1 MRIDELPIPDA
12 VKAVLAKAGY
22 DVLYPPQEDAIK
34 AGALDGKNIVLASPT
49 ASGKTLVAEMVIL
62 KSILEKGG
70 KALYLTP
77 LRALASEKYED
88 FQKYTSVEKAPGRN
102 VRVAVTSGDYDRSDI
117 YLANYDVIIS
127 TNEKA
132 DSLLRHRSPWIADIS
147 VVVADEIHLITEA
160 DRGPTLEVVLTR
172 LLKINPRIQVIALS
186 ATIKNAAEMG
196 EWLKG
201 IPITTEWRPVPLREG
216 VYYDGQIQFKDGAS
230 RFIPHTD
237 TNPIFD
243 TALDVVREGGQVLIF
258 AETRRTAVEMGKKA
272 ATVLRRY
279 LPKPDRRGLEN
290 IAQRILATGER
301 TRLGEVLA
309 EQTLNGVAFHHAG
322 LPGGHRKIIEDAFK
336 AGRLK
341 ILSATPT
348 LAAGVNLPARTV
360 IISSYERYEPGYGRY
375 PISVLEYKQFCGR
388 AGRPKYDKYG
398 EAILIARTED
408 EQDYLLKNYALAE
421 PERIWSKLG
430 AEKVLRPH
438 VLATIA
444 TRFATTEDGLT
455 RFFAKTFYA
464 FQYDPKMI
472 RGKLGDILSFLH
484 REQMVEFE
492 GEELKATRFGR
503 RVSELYIDPVS
514 AVVLR
519 DGLYTRAKH
528 VTETSFLHLISRTPD
543 ISPKLYPRRGEDE
556 MLDLFA
562 KEHQDEF
569 MCETPEYYGDTNGV
583 TYEEFLAE
591 IKCARV
597 LYEWINETSEDGI
610 LEVHKVEPGDILRMV
625 DTARWLL
632 HATYQLAELFGH
644 KDLLAQAYELQIRC
658 AKGVKAELVPL
669 VELEGVGRVRARS
682 LFSGGYRNLDDL
694 KRASVTDLM
703 NVPLIG
709 PSLAK
714 KIKEQVGGLI
724 KAEEWERLNSKTAET
739 TEQSL
744 LTDYRE
750 GNSESI

>member
-1 MRIDELPIPDA
+1 MRVDELRIPDS
-12 VKAVLAKAGY
+12 VKAVLSRAGY
-22 DVLYPPQEDAIK
+22 DTLYPPQEDAIR

-49 ASGKTLVAEMVIL
+49 ASGKTLVAEFVIL

-88 FQKYTSVEKAPGRN
+88 FQKYTSIEKTPGRK
-102 VRVAVTSGDYDRSDI
+102 VRVAVTSGDYDSLDI

-132 DSLLRHRSPWIADIS
+132 DSLLRHRSPWIADVS

-172 LLKINPRIQVIALS
+172 LLKVNPRLQIIALS
-186 ATIKNAAEMG
+186 ATIKNATEMG
-196 EWLKG
+196 EWLKAT
-201 IPITTEWRPVPLREG
+201 PITTEWRPVPLREG
-216 VYYDGQIQFKDGAS
+216 VYYDGQIQFKDGSS

-243 TALDVVREGGQVLIF
+243 TALEVVREGGQVLIF
-258 AETRRTAVEMGKKA
+258 AETRRLAVEMGKKA
-272 ATVLRRY
+272 AAILRSH

-309 EQTLNGVAFHHAG
+309 EQALNSVAFHHAG

-341 ILSATPT
+341 ILCATPT

-438 VLATIA
+438 VLATVA
-444 TRFATTEDGLT
+444 TRFATTEDGLI
-455 RFFAKTFYA
+455 RFFARTFYA

-472 RGKLGDILSFLH
+472 KGKLGDILSFLH
-484 REQMVEFE
+484 REQMVELE
-492 GEELKATRFGR
+492 GEELRATRFGR

-514 AVVLR
+514 AVILR

-528 VTETSFLHLISRTPD
+528 VTEVSFLHLISRTPD
-543 ISPKLYPRRGEDE
+543 ISPKLYPRRVEDE

-569 MCETPEYYGDTNGV
+569 LCETPEYYGDTNGV

-610 LEVHKVEPGDILRMV
+610 LEVHRVEPGDILRMV
-625 DTARWLL
+625 DTAKWLL

-644 KDLLAQAYELQIRC
+644 KDLLGPTYELQVRC

-669 VELEGVGRVRARS
+669 VELDGVGRVRARS
-682 LFSGGYRNLDDL
+682 LFNAGYRNLDDL
-694 KRASVTDLM
+694 KHASVTHLM

-724 KAEEWERLNSKTAET
+724 KAEEWETLKSKTAQT

-750 GNSESI
+750 DESL

>member
-1 MRIDELPIPDA
+1 MRLEELTIPDS

-22 DVLYPPQEDAIK
+22 DELYPPQVDSIQ
-34 AGALDGKNIVLASPT
+34 AGVLDGKNIVLASPT
-49 ASGKTLVAEMVIL
+49 ASGKTLVAELVIL

-88 FQKYTSVEKAPGRN
+88 FQKYTSVEKAPGRRI
-102 VRVAVTSGDYDRSDI
+102 RVAITSGDYDSSDI
-117 YLANYDVIIS
+117 YLANFDIIIS

-132 DSLLRHRSPWIADIS
+132 DSLLRHRTPWIADIS
-147 VVVADEIHLITEA
+147 VVVADEIHLLTEA

-172 LLKINPRIQVIALS
+172 LLKVNPKIQVLALS
-186 ATIKNAAEMG
+186 ATIKNAAELG
-196 EWLKG
+196 EWLNA

-216 VYYDGQIQFKDGAS
+216 VYHGGQVQFKDGSS
-230 RFIPHTD
+230 RFITRTD

-243 TALDVVREGGQVLIF
+243 IASDVLKEGGQVLIF
-258 AETRRTAVEMGKKA
+258 AETRRSAVEMGRKA
-272 ATVLRRY
+272 SALLRRQ
-279 LPKPDRRGLEN
+279 LPKPDRRGLEG
-290 IAQRILATGER
+290 IAQRILSTGER
-301 TRLGEVLA
+301 TRLGESLA
-309 EQTLNGVAFHHAG
+309 EQVLNGVAFHHAG
-322 LPGGHRKIIEDAFK
+322 LAGGHRRIIEDAFR

-360 IISSYERYEPGYGRY
+360 VISSYERYEAGYGRY

-388 AGRPKYDKYG
+388 AGRPKYDKFG
-398 EAILIARTED
+398 EAILIGRTED
-408 EQDYLLKNYALAE
+408 EQDYLMKNYVMAD

-444 TRFATTEDGLT
+444 TRFATSEEGLI

-472 RGKLGDILSFLH
+472 RSKLGEILAFLN

-492 GEELKATRFGR
+492 GDNLKATKFGR

-519 DGLYTRAKH
+519 DGLYTRSKH
-528 VTETSFLHLISRTPD
+528 VTEVSFLHLISRTPD
-543 ISPKLYPRRGEDE
+543 IAPKLYPRRGEDE

-562 KEHQDEF
+562 KEHRDEF
-569 MCETPEYYGDTNGV
+569 MCEVPEYYGDTNGI
-583 TYEEFLAE
+583 TYEEFLSE
-591 IKCARV
+591 VKCARV
-597 LYEWINETSEDGI
+597 LYEWVNETSEDGI
-610 LEVHKVEPGDILRMV
+610 LQVHKVEPGDILRMV
-625 DTARWLL
+625 DTSRWLL
-632 HATYQLAELFGH
+632 HATHELAELFGH
-644 KDLLAQAYELQIRC
+644 KDLLKSTYELQVRC
-658 AKGVKAELVPL
+658 AKGVKTELVPL
-669 VELEGVGRVRARS
+669 VELEGIGRVRARA
-682 LFSGGYRNLDDL
+682 LFNAGYTTIDEL

-703 NVPLIG
+703 TVPLIG

-724 KAEEWERLNSKTAET
+724 KAEEWERLKSTTAET

-750 GNSESI
+750 EDTV

>member
-1 MRIDELPIPDA
+1 LRVDELAIPDS

-22 DVLYPPQEDAIK
+22 DILYPPQEDAIK
-34 AGALDGKNIVLASPT
+34 AGALKGKNIVLASPT
-49 ASGKTLVAEMVIL
+49 ASGKTLVAEMVVL
-62 KSILEKGG
+62 KSIVEKGG

-88 FQKYTSVEKAPGRN
+88 FQKYTSVEKASGRK
-102 VRVAVTSGDYDRSDI
+102 VRVAVTSGDYDSSDI
-117 YLANYDVIIS
+117 YLANYNVIIC

-132 DSLLRHRSPWIADIS
+132 DSLLRHRSPWIADVS

-172 LLKINPRIQVIALS
+172 LLKLNPQIQIIALS
-186 ATIKNAAEMG
+186 ATIKNATEIG

-216 VYYDGQIQFKDGAS
+216 VYCDGQIQFKDGSS

-237 TNPIFD
+237 MNPIFD
-243 TALDVVREGGQVLIF
+243 TALEVVRDGGQVLIF

-272 ATVLRRY
+272 AALLRRHM
-279 LPKPDRRGLEN
+279 PRPDHRGLEN
-290 IAQRILATGER
+290 LAQRILATGER
-301 TRLGEVLA
+301 TRLGDVLA
-309 EQTLNGVAFHHAG
+309 EQALNGVAFHHAG
-322 LPGGHRKIIEDAFK
+322 LPGAHRKLIEDAFK

-360 IISSYERYEPGYGRY
+360 IISSYERYEAGYGRY

-398 EAILIARTED
+398 EAILIAKTED

-444 TRFATTEDGLT
+444 THFANTEDGLT
-455 RFFAKTFYA
+455 GFFAKTFYA

-472 RGKLGDILSFLH
+472 KGKLGDILSFLH

-492 GEELKATRFGR
+492 GEDLKATKFGR

-528 VTETSFLHLISRTPD
+528 VTEVSFLHLISRTPD

-562 KEHQDEF
+562 KEHEDEF
-569 MCETPEYYGDTNGV
+569 MCETPEFFGDTNGV

-597 LYEWINETSEDGI
+597 MYEWINETSEDGI
-610 LEVHKVEPGDILRMV
+610 LEVHKVEPGDMLRMV
-625 DTARWLL
+625 DTSKWLL

-644 KDLLAQAYELQIRC
+644 KDLLAPTYELQIRC
-658 AKGVKAELVPL
+658 AKGVKSELVPL
-669 VELEGVGRVRARS
+669 VELDGVGRVRARS
-682 LFSGGYRNLDDL
+682 LFNAGYRNLDDL
-694 KRASVTDLM
+694 KHASVTDLM

-724 KAEEWERLNSKTAET
+724 KAEEWQTLKSKTVET

-750 GNSESI
+750 DENL

>member
-1 MRIDELPIPDA
+1 M
-12 VKAVLAKAGY
+12 
-22 DVLYPPQEDAIK
+22 LYPPQEDAIR
-34 AGALDGKNIVLASPT
+34 AGVLDGKNLVLASPT
-49 ASGKTLVAEMVIL
+49 ASGKTLVAELAVL
-62 KSILEKGG
+62 KSILEHDG

-77 LRALASEKYED
+77 LRALASEKFED
-88 FQKYTSVEKAPGRN
+88 FQKYAEIEKSPGRK
-102 VRVAVTSGDYDRSDI
+102 VRVAITSGDYDSSDI
-117 YLANYDVIIS
+117 YLSNYDVIIS

-132 DSLLRHRSPWIADIS
+132 DSLLRHRSPWIADVT

-172 LLKINPRIQVIALS
+172 LLKINPKLQIIALS
-186 ATIKNAAEMG
+186 ATIKNATEIG
-196 EWLKG
+196 EWLQAAQ
-201 IPITTEWRPVPLREG
+201 ITTDWRPVPLREG
-216 VYYDGQIQFKDGAS
+216 VYHSGEIQFKDGSS
-230 RFIPHTD
+230 RAIPHSEA
-237 TNPIFD
+237 NPIFE
-243 TALDVVREGGQVLIF
+243 TALDVIRDGGQVLIF
-258 AETRRTAVEMGKKA
+258 AETRRMAVEMGKKA
-272 ATVLRRY
+272 AALLRRS
-279 LPKPDRRGLEN
+279 LAKPDRRGLES
-290 IAQRILATGER
+290 IAQRILSTGER
-301 TRLGEVLA
+301 TRLGETLA
-309 EQTLNGVAFHHAG
+309 EQVLSGVAFHHAG
-322 LPGGHRKIIEDAFK
+322 LPGGHRRIVEESFK
-336 AGRLK
+336 SGRLK

-348 LAAGVNLPARTV
+348 VAAGVNLPARTV

-375 PISVLEYKQFCGR
+375 PISVLEYKQMCGR
-388 AGRPKYDKYG
+388 AGRPRYDKFG

-438 VLATIA
+438 VLATVA
-444 TRFATTEDGLT
+444 TRFATTEDGLE

-472 RGKLGDILSFLH
+472 KAKLGDILSFLH
-484 REQMVEFE
+484 REQMVEFA
-492 GEELKATRFGR
+492 GEELKATKFGR

-514 AVVLR
+514 AVILR

-528 VTETSFLHLISRTPD
+528 VTDVSFLHLISRTPD

-562 KEHQDEF
+562 KEHQDEY
-569 MCETPEYYGDTNGV
+569 MCEVPEYYADTNGI

-597 LYEWINETSEDGI
+597 MYEWINETSEDGI
-610 LEVHKVEPGDILRMV
+610 LEVHRVEPGDILRMV
-625 DTARWLL
+625 DTSRWLL

-644 KDLLAQAYELQIRC
+644 KDLLSQAYELQIRC
-658 AKGVKAELVPL
+658 AKGVKSELVPL
-669 VELEGVGRVRARS
+669 VELDGVGRIRARS
-682 LFSGGYRNLDDL
+682 LFNAGYRTMEDL
-694 KRASVTDLM
+694 KHASVTDLM

-709 PSLAK
+709 PALAK

-724 KAEEWERLNSKTAET
+724 KAEEWETLKAKGGET

-744 LTDYRE
+744 LTDYKRTDTL
-750 GNSESI
+750 

>member
-1 MRIDELPIPDA
+1 MRIEELPIPDS
-12 VKAVLAKAGY
+12 VKAVLSKAGY
-22 DVLYPPQEDAIK
+22 DTLYPPQEDTIK
-34 AGALDGKNIVLASPT
+34 AGALEGKNIVLASPT
-49 ASGKTLVAEMVIL
+49 ASGKTLIAELVIL

-88 FQKYTSVEKAPGRN
+88 FQKYGTVEKSPGKK
-102 VRVAVTSGDYDRSDI
+102 VRIAVTSGDYDSSDI
-117 YLANYDVIIS
+117 YLANYDIIIS

-132 DSLLRHRSPWIADIS
+132 DSLLRHRSPWIADVS
-147 VVVADEIHLITEA
+147 VVVADEVHLITEA

-172 LLKINPRIQVIALS
+172 LLKINPHIQIAALS
-186 ATIKNAAEMG
+186 ATVKNAAEMA
-196 EWLKG
+196 EWLNA

-216 VYYDGQIQFKDGAS
+216 VYYDGEIQFKDGSS
-230 RFIPHTD
+230 RLISRTD
-237 TNPIFD
+237 INPVFS
-243 TALDVVREGGQVLIF
+243 TALDVVSEGGQVLIF
-258 AETRRTAVEMGKKA
+258 AETRRLAVEMGKKA
-272 ATVLRRY
+272 SALLRRQ

-290 IAQRILATGER
+290 IAQRILSTGER
-301 TRLGEVLA
+301 TRLSETLA
-309 EQTLNGVAFHHAG
+309 EQVLNGVAFHHAG
-322 LPGGHRKIIEDAFK
+322 LPGGHRRIIEDSFK
-336 AGRLK
+336 TGRLK

-360 IISSYERYEPGYGRY
+360 VISSYERYEPGYGRY

-388 AGRPKYDKYG
+388 AGRPKYDKFG

-444 TRFATTEDGLT
+444 TRFANSEEGLVE
-455 RFFAKTFYA
+455 FFAKTFYA

-472 RGKLGDILSFLH
+472 KSKLRDILAFLN
-484 REQMVEFE
+484 REQMVEFD
-492 GEELKATRFGR
+492 GEDLKATKFGR

-514 AVVLR
+514 AVILR
-519 DGLYTRAKH
+519 DGLYTRAKS
-528 VTETSFLHLISRTPD
+528 VTEVSFLHLISRTPD
-543 ISPKLYPRRGEDE
+543 IAPRLYPRRGEDE

-562 KEHQDEF
+562 KEHEDEF
-569 MCETPEYYGDTNGV
+569 MCEVPEFYGDTNGI

-597 LYEWINETSEDGI
+597 LYEWINETTEDAI
-610 LEVHKVEPGDILRMV
+610 LEVHKVEPGDIVRMV
-625 DTARWLL
+625 NTAQWLL

-644 KDLLAQAYELQIRC
+644 KDLLKPTYELQVRC
-658 AKGVKAELVPL
+658 AKGVKPELVPL
-669 VELEGVGRVRARS
+669 VELEGVGRVRARA
-682 LFSGGYRNLDDL
+682 LYNAGYRTLEEL
-694 KRASVTDLM
+694 KHVSITDLM
-703 NVPLIG
+703 NVPMIG
-709 PSLAK
+709 PTLAK
-714 KIKEQVGGLI
+714 KIKEQVGGII
-724 KAEEWERLNSKTAET
+724 KAEEWERLKSKSTEV

-750 GNSESI
+750 DER

>member
-1 MRIDELPIPDA
+1 LRVDELPIPDS
-12 VKAVLAKAGY
+12 VKAVVAKAGY
-22 DVLYPPQEDAIK
+22 DMLYPPQEDAIR
-34 AGALDGKNIVLASPT
+34 AGVLDGKNLVLASPT
-49 ASGKTLVAEMVIL
+49 ASGKTLVAELAVL
-62 KSILEKGG
+62 KSILEHDG

-77 LRALASEKYED
+77 LRALASEKFED
-88 FQKYTSVEKAPGRN
+88 FQKYAEIEKSPGRK
-102 VRVAVTSGDYDRSDI
+102 VRVAITSGDYDSSDI
-117 YLANYDVIIS
+117 YLSNYDVIIS

-132 DSLLRHRSPWIADIS
+132 DSLLRHRSPWIADVT

-172 LLKINPRIQVIALS
+172 LLKINPKLQIIALS
-186 ATIKNAAEMG
+186 ATIKNATEIG
-196 EWLKG
+196 EWLQAAQ
-201 IPITTEWRPVPLREG
+201 ITTDWRPVPLREG
-216 VYYDGQIQFKDGAS
+216 VYYNGEIQFKDGSS
-230 RFIPHTD
+230 RAIPHSEA
-237 TNPIFD
+237 NPIFE
-243 TALDVVREGGQVLIF
+243 TALDVIRDGGQVLIF
-258 AETRRTAVEMGKKA
+258 AETRRMAVEMGKKA
-272 ATVLRRY
+272 AALLRRS
-279 LPKPDRRGLEN
+279 LAKPDRRGLES
-290 IAQRILATGER
+290 IAQRILSTGER
-301 TRLGEVLA
+301 TRLGETLA
-309 EQTLNGVAFHHAG
+309 EQVLSGVAFHHAG
-322 LPGGHRKIIEDAFK
+322 LPGGHRRIVEESFK
-336 AGRLK
+336 SGRLK

-348 LAAGVNLPARTV
+348 VAAGVNLPARTV

-375 PISVLEYKQFCGR
+375 PISVLEYKQMCGR
-388 AGRPKYDKYG
+388 AGRPRYDKFG

-438 VLATIA
+438 VLATVA
-444 TRFATTEDGLT
+444 TRFATTEDGLE

-472 RGKLGDILSFLH
+472 KGKLGDILSFLH
-484 REQMVEFE
+484 REQMVEFA
-492 GEELKATRFGR
+492 GEELKATKFGR

-514 AVVLR
+514 AVILR

-528 VTETSFLHLISRTPD
+528 VTDVSFLHLISRTPD

-562 KEHQDEF
+562 KEHQDEY
-569 MCETPEYYGDTNGV
+569 MCEVPEYYGDTNGI

-597 LYEWINETSEDGI
+597 MYEWINETSEDGI
-610 LEVHKVEPGDILRMV
+610 LEVHRVEPGDILRMV
-625 DTARWLL
+625 DTSRWLL

-644 KDLLAQAYELQIRC
+644 KDLLSQAYELQIRC
-658 AKGVKAELVPL
+658 AKGVKSELVPL
-669 VELEGVGRVRARS
+669 VELDGVGRIRARS
-682 LFSGGYRNLDDL
+682 LFNAGYRTMEDL
-694 KRASVTDLM
+694 KHASVTDLM

-709 PSLAK
+709 SSLAK

-724 KAEEWERLNSKTAET
+724 KAEEWETLKAKGGET

-744 LTDYRE
+744 LTDYKRTDTL
-750 GNSESI
+750 